1 MVVSYVIVDKQCAWQ
16 QDQSP
21 EGSDG
26 PHCGWVQGVDYQVT
40 MCVLMVTKG
49 TGGIPA
55 GRMGEWTY
63 QAFLQKTDMCL
74 ST

>member
-16 QDQSP
+16 QDRSP
-21 EGSDG
+21 EDSDG
-26 PHCGWVQGVDYQVT
+26 PHCGWGQGVDNQVT

-55 GRMGEWTY
+55 GGIGGVTGIIGKKKIIY
-63 QAFLQKTDMCL
+63 GNN
-74 ST
+74 